1 VNTDFHL
8 LPADAAASAARLDS
22 LALCLLLL
30 TGAVALVLLAL
41 MICFSIRYRAGSKAD
56 RTHVP
61 KKGLP
66 VEIAWTVIPLLLFL
80 GIYAWGAVDYI
91 KL

>member
-1 VNTDFHL
+1 MSPAFHL
-8 LPADAAASAARLDS
+8 LPADGAVSAARLDS

-30 TGAVALVLLAL
+30 TGAVALALFVL
-41 MICFSIRYRAGSKAD
+41 MVGFSVRYRAGSKAD

-61 KKGLP
+61 KQGLP

-80 GIYAWGAVDYI
+80 GIGAWYSFT
-91 KL
+91 

>member
-1 VNTDFHL
+1 VNPGFRL
-8 LPADAAASAARLDS
+8 LPLDAAASASRLDS

-41 MICFSIRYRAGSKAD
+41 MIGFSIRYRAGSTAD

-61 KKGLP
+61 RQGLP
-66 VEIAWTVIPLLLFL
+66 VEIAWTVIPLLLFR
-80 GIYAWGAVDYI
+80 GI
-91 KL
+91 